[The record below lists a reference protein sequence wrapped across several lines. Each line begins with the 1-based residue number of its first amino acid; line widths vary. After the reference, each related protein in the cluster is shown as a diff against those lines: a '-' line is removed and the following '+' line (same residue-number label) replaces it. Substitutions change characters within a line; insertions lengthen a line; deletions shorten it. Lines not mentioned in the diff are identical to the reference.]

1 MVQQLIHPSSF
12 TFSTRHRRLR
22 QSATVRNLI
31 SQVSLRPDQ
40 LIYPIFALDA
50 ASGREPIAAMPGIDR
65 LGTREI
71 IEIVNE
77 CRLMGIKTFA
87 IFPVVPA
94 SCKDLTASCALDINF
109 FYYPLISHL
118 RDLFSDIVLMTDVA
132 LDPYTTHGHDGLVCE
147 KTGRILNDETLA
159 VLVQISLLQ
168 AKAGSH
174 MIAPSDMMDGRIG
187 LIRNELERASFH
199 DTLIMSYAAKFASAF
214 YGPFRDALHSAPKF
228 GDKKTY
234 QMDPR
239 QPDWSLQD
247 ALSDEE
253 QGADILMVKP
263 GMPYLDILYRLSQ
276 STRLPLAVY
285 QVSGEYKMLYD
296 LSAGQSLELEKIILE
311 SALAFKRAGAQI
323 LITYFAPLLGKL
335 LQS

>member
-1 MVQQLIHPSSF
+1 MDQQALHPLF
-12 TFSTRHRRLR
+12 PFNARHRRLR

-31 SQVSLRPDQ
+31 SQVTLRPDQ

-50 ASGREPIAAMPGIDR
+50 PSGREPILAMPGIDR
-65 LGTREI
+65 LGVREVI
-71 IEIVNE
+71 DVVNE
-77 CRLMGIKTFA
+77 CRAIGIKTFA
-87 IFPVVPA
+87 LFPVVAA
-94 SCKDLTASCALDINF
+94 SSKDLTASSALDANF
-109 FYYPLISHL
+109 FYYRLISQL
-118 RDLFSDIVLMTDVA
+118 REIFSDIVIMTDVA
-132 LDPYTTHGHDGLVCE
+132 LDPYTTHGHDGLLCE

-159 VLVQISLLQ
+159 ILIQMSLLQ

-174 MIAPSDMMDGRIG
+174 MIAPSDMMDGRIAV
-187 LIRNELERASFH
+187 IRSELERASLQ
-199 DTLIMSYAAKFASAF
+199 DTLIMSYAAKFASSF
-214 YGPFRDALHSAPKF
+214 YGPFRDALNSAPKF

-247 ALSDEE
+247 ALSDEA

-296 LSAGQSLELEKIILE
+296 LAGGQPAELEKIVLE

-335 LQS
+335 LQA